1 MRRSLALALAAT
13 IGLAA
18 FTLGAALLV
27 SEPSRYTAAPDPY
40 HPDPRVDIQRY
51 TFRLGL
57 SDENDV
63 IEGDATVHLLV
74 TADSVS
80 MVTLNLVAGNAE
92 GVGMTVS
99 HVSGGPTNGAMG
111 DREVEDGEGAAAGD
125 LEFTHQ
131 GDELKISL
139 PGDVVATS
147 GNRYGINIAYSGTP
161 ADGLII
167 SQNKHGDRTFFGDN
181 WPNRARHWLPTVD
194 HPSDKATVEFIVEAP
209 DHYQVV
215 ATGALVEES
224 DVEGDRR
231 LTHTRSEVPI
241 ATKVMVIGVARFAV
255 DNVREVNGIPV
266 SSWVYP
272 QDREA
277 GFSDYARAALI
288 LDYFASHIGPYPYL
302 KLANVQSKTRYGGME
317 NAGNIFYSEGS
328 VTGTGS
334 NEGLLAH
341 EIAHQW
347 FGDSVTEDD
356 WHHIWLSEGFATYF
370 TQLYFEHT
378 YGRDRMNAGL
388 RTQRTAIAVYHDRNP
403 DSPVVDT
410 TITDL
415 NDLLSTNSYQKGG
428 WVLHM
433 LRREVGD
440 EAFWAG
446 IRSYYREHRDD
457 NALTSDLRRAMEASS
472 GESLGWFFD
481 QWVHRPGQPEIR
493 VTWSV
498 GDGTTIDVTVEQL
511 QEDAPFRFAL
521 DVGFAVSP
529 GANVE
534 KHTLDVTSK
543 RQTFQVELSGA
554 LADAASIVAVLDPD
568 VWLLMSGSIGRG

>member
-1 MRRSLALALAAT
+1 
-13 IGLAA
+13 
-18 FTLGAALLV
+18 
-27 SEPSRYTAAPDPY
+27 
-40 HPDPRVDIQRY
+40 
-51 TFRLGL
+51 
-57 SDENDV
+57 
-63 IEGDATVHLLV
+63 
-74 TADSVS
+74 
-80 MVTLNLVAGNAE
+80 
-92 GVGMTVS
+92 
-99 HVSGGPTNGAMG
+99 
-111 DREVEDGEGAAAGD
+111 
-125 LEFTHQ
+125 
-131 GDELKISL
+131 
-139 PGDVVATS
+139 
-147 GNRYGINIAYSGTP
+147 
-161 ADGLII
+161 
-167 SQNKHGDRTFFGDN
+167 
-181 WPNRARHWLPTVD
+181 
-194 HPSDKATVEFIVEAP
+194 
-209 DHYQVV
+209 
-215 ATGALVEES
+215 
-224 DVEGDRR
+224 
-231 LTHTRSEVPI
+231 
-241 ATKVMVIGVARFAV
+241 
-255 DNVREVNGIPV
+255 
-266 SSWVYP
+266 
-272 QDREA
+272 
-277 GFSDYARAALI
+277 
-288 LDYFASHIGPYPYL
+288 
-302 KLANVQSKTRYGGME
+302 
-317 NAGNIFYSEGS
+317 
-328 VTGTGS
+328 
-334 NEGLLAH
+334 
-341 EIAHQW
+341 
-347 FGDSVTEDD
+347 
-356 WHHIWLSEGFATYF
+356 
-370 TQLYFEHT
+370 
-378 YGRDRMNAGL
+378 MNAGL